1 MDRSQIL
8 AKIEKVNNLPT
19 LPSIALAVNKLLKD
33 YDSPMEDLVALLEKD
48 QSMVMKIL
56 RLVNSSFF
64 GFKSKVKSVGH
75 AVTLLGYNTVQNAV
89 VTVSVIEALTLNNKI
104 DGFEIDDFWKHSI
117 SVAAMSKFLSI
128 HTKLCS
134 PEDAFTSGLLH
145 DIGKIIWANFFPDEL
160 VRILQETRKNKATFF
175 DTEKAL
181 NLPTHSLLGSVLA
194 KRWMLPSAM
203 VESIKYHHSGKNGK
217 TDGHLTDIVRMSDRI
232 LHMMKGDNGHR
243 LDLET
248 FEPDVKEPAMKFFQN
263 NPEWFKTISS
273 EMIKACE
280 FLKQEQQS

>member
-1 MDRSQIL
+1 MKRSQIV

-89 VTVSVIEALTLNNKI
+89 ITVSVIEALSLKNKI
-104 DGFEIDDFWKHSI
+104 DSFEIDDFWTHSI
-117 SVAAMSKFLSI
+117 SVGVMSKFI
-128 HTKLCS
+128 AAHTKLSS

-160 VRILQETRKNKATFF
+160 VHILQEIEENSTTFY
-175 DTEKAL
+175 DAETAL
-181 NLPTHSLLGSVLA
+181 DLPPHSTLGSVLA
-194 KRWMLPSAM
+194 KRWMLPAPM
-203 VESIKYHHSGKNGK
+203 VESIKYHHSKKNGMSN
-217 TDGHLTDIVRMSDRI
+217 GHLTDVVRMSDRI
-232 LHMMKGDNGHR
+232 LHMMEGDNGYH
-243 LDLET
+243 LELES
-248 FEPDVKEPAMKFFQN
+248 FNGDVKASAMKFFQN

-273 EMIKACE
+273 EMTRACE
-280 FLKQEQQS
+280 FLKQEKQ